1 VLRFDRTPDGHVV
14 LVARWVISDPRRQVL
29 DARDGTWSEAAGS
42 TGTEAAV
49 AAWSRAV
56 GDLARE
62 VAADVRRIDAAAG

>member
-1 VLRFDRTPDGHVV
+1 
-14 LVARWVISDPRRQVL
+14 VISDPRRQVL

-56 GDLARE
+56 GDLARD
-62 VAADVRRIDAAAG
+62 VAADIRRIDAGAR